1 MTGGGTGIMEAANK
15 GAFEM
20 GGDSVGINMRRG
32 IKESYNAYVKK
43 AISFNFPFTRKLII
57 TAPAKAFVFF
67 PGGFGTMHQL
77 FEVLTLMQTKKMER
91 IPVILFGHDF
101 WGPMHKFIKEIFV
114 HKFETIGD
122 EDDELY
128 QIVDNVDSAIGL
140 IKDFRK

>member
-1 MTGGGTGIMEAANK
+1 
-15 GAFEM
+15 
-20 GGDSVGINMRRG
+20 
-32 IKESYNAYVKK
+32 
-43 AISFNFPFTRKLII
+43 
-57 TAPAKAFVFF
+57 
-67 PGGFGTMHQL
+67 
-77 FEVLTLMQTKKMER
+77 MER